1 MLVLSRTN
9 NEQEAQMSKHTES
22 CQAKIQTC
30 YPQTLKQ
37 AIDRYLPYSLFD
49 QGGVKLLRW
58 CERYLAICA
67 LMMAWSMADVLA
79 DRFDEARRAVV
90 KMFPGRKRPGKT
102 YTGFVDALKK
112 KSDALLARIA
122 EHLRGELRRVAGERH
137 WEHLGFVPIGA
148 DGSKVECPKTLNNE
162 ETFGCAGKK
171 KSTPQQF
178 VTTLLHL
185 PTGVVWEYMTG
196 PARSSERHHVRQMLP
211 TLPKNTLLIAD
222 AGFTGYDLLT
232 MIQAS
237 GHSFLIRVGA
247 NVRLLLKLGYAL
259 EERDGT
265 VYLWPDE
272 LQKKNKQKPPL
283 VLRLITL
290 CDGRNRR
297 MHLLTNVHDESRL
310 SEAAACEFYTM
321 RWGVELYYRA
331 LKQTLAHRKL
341 ASDAPETARMELR
354 WAMMGLWLLS
364 LMAVEQIGRS
374 GKDVRRLSVATAL
387 RRVRKAMR
395 APSTRSGSAGLGRQ
409 LASAVKDNYVRKT
422 SKRARAWAHKKKPKP
437 IGDPKARIAD
447 ESQVQLAREL
457 RELAVAA

>member
-1 MLVLSRTN
+1 MFT
-9 NEQEAQMSKHTES
+9 KHMES
-22 CQAKIQTC
+22 CQAKIQSC
-30 YPQTLKQ
+30 YPHTLKQ
-37 AIDRYLPYSLFD
+37 AIDRHLPHSLFD
-49 QGGVKLLRW
+49 PDGVKKSLRW
-58 CERYLAICA
+58 CERYLTLCA
-67 LMMAWSMADVLA
+67 LLMAWSMADVLA
-79 DRFDEARRAVV
+79 DRFDEARRGVV

-102 YTGFVDALKK
+102 YPGFVNALEK
-112 KSDALLARIA
+112 KSEALLAKIA
-122 EHLRGELRRVAGERH
+122 EHLRGEVRKAAGERH

-148 DGSKVECPKTLNNE
+148 DGSKVECPKTLANE
-162 ETFGCAGKK
+162 QAFGCAGKK

-178 VTTLLHL
+178 ITTLLHL

-211 TLPKNTLLIAD
+211 TLPENTLLIAD

-232 MIQAS
+232 MIQAAE
-237 GHSFLIRVGA
+237 HSFLIRVGA
-247 NVRLLLKLGYAL
+247 NVRLLLKLGYAI

-272 LQKKNKQKPPL
+272 AQKKQQPPL

-297 MHLLTNVHDESRL
+297 MHLLTNVRDESRL

-321 RWGVELYYRA
+321 RWGVELHYRA

-341 ASDAPETARMELR
+341 ASDAPTTARMELR

-364 LMAVEQIGRS
+364 LMAVEAIARS
-374 GKDVRRLSVATAL
+374 AKDVRRLSVATAL
-387 RRVRKAMR
+387 RTVRKASH
-395 APSTRSGSAGLGRQ
+395 APTTRSGSAGLGRQ
-409 LASAVKDNYVRKT
+409 LACAVKDSYVRKT

-447 ESQVQLAREL
+447 ESQVQLAHEL
-457 RELAVAA
+457 RELAAAA